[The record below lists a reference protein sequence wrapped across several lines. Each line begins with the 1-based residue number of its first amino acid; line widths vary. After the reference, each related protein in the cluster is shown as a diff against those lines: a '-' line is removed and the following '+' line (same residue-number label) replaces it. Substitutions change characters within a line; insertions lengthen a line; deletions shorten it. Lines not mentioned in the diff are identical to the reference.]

1 MNPRLGDRLKSL
13 NLTRRRKLGQSFA
26 GVVSMA
32 GQRETGGV
40 SKNDWIG
47 ATASAVVHALLIL
60 IFLSLTASPEPLA
73 AGYIE
78 VEFGAF
84 SEGRPIQRALEPDP
98 KRQQE
103 DPAPN
108 QTNRRPPEPERRVE
122 SKPVDLPDQPDIPD
136 DPETIPSPDA
146 EEVKPD
152 NPVQKPDPTTED
164 VVAARPERA
173 TTGQESG
180 SRGRQTGTEGP
191 GLDEQKAAPYV
202 LEGIDRVPLRTQLP
216 DYDEKVN
223 AVIQVRITVDPR
235 GRIVRVLPLR
245 KGNPTLEQAVMQALR
260 QWLFN
265 PLNAAAP
272 QENQTGT
279 ITFRFRLE

>member
-1 MNPRLGDRLKSL
+1 MGDLS
-13 NLTRRRKLGQSFA
+13 RKQ
-26 GVVSMA
+26 
-32 GQRETGGV
+32 TGV

-47 ATASAVVHALLIL
+47 AATSAAVHILLL
-60 IFLSLTASPEPLA
+60 LVFLSLTTTAEPLA

-78 VEFGAF
+78 VEFGSFA
-84 SEGRPIQRALEPDP
+84 EGRPVQRATKQPEAEVKEEVRPDVEN
-98 KRQQE
+98 RQQPVSKKE
-103 DPAPN
+103 I
-108 QTNRRPPEPERRVE
+108 E
-122 SKPVDLPDQPDIPD
+122 SKPVDLPDQPEVPD
-136 DPETIPSPDA
+136 DPDDVKSPD
-146 EEVKPD
+146 VKDVSPD
-152 NPVQKPDPTTED
+152 TPVERPDPTQED
-164 VVAARPERA
+164 VIAGRPTKAVA
-173 TTGQESG
+173 GQEEG
-180 SRGRQTGTEGP
+180 STGRESGTEGP
-191 GLDEQKAAPYV
+191 GLDEHKAAPYV

-265 PLNAAAP
+265 PLGAGAP